1 MIRSKLQAF
10 AAEFPRADLF
20 IESVSDAEPTEGVFI
35 KSSTTGRIVA
45 GYMRRRDAWRA
56 LRTLG
61 YQEEGIYWRQ
71 VPKADQPV
79 VFCAELERTP

>member
-20 IESVSDAEPTEGVFI
+20 IVSVFENEPTEMVQV
-35 KSSTTGRIVA
+35 KSATTGRVA
-45 GYMRRRDAWRA
+45 AEYMRRRDAWRA

-71 VPKADQPV
+71 VPKAEQEI
-79 VFCAELERTP
+79 VFCAVLERTP